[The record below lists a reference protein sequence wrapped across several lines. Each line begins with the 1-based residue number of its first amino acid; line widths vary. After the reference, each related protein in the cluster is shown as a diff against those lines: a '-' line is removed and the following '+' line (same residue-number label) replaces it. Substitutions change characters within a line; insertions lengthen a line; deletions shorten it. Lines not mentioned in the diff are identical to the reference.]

1 MANWRNLAYS
11 FFFFFIA
18 MLLVKYMK
26 GAFRIICVMATGCCA
41 VGSLPLPLPVC
52 SLDSG
57 QWIRRVVMVFLMILQ
72 GNI

>member
-1 MANWRNLAYS
+1 
-11 FFFFFIA
+11 

-26 GAFRIICVMATGCCA
+26 DAFKIICVTAMACCA
-41 VGSLPLPLPVC
+41 VGSLPLLLLVC

-72 GNI
+72 GNV